1 MEPSQH
7 DYTLET
13 SEATTAESGQAVY
26 ILRLYVTGSTPRSI
40 RAIRNLTQ
48 LCQEHLAGRYVLEV
62 IDLYQHP
69 GLAQSEDIIAAP
81 TLLKK
86 LPLPVQKLIGDLSN
100 EQQLVAGLGL
110 METLNT
116 HRDIERE

>member
-1 MEPSQH
+1 VEPSQH
-7 DYTLET
+7 DPTLET
-13 SEATTAESGQAVY
+13 SEASLAESGWAIY
-26 ILRLYVTGSTPRSI
+26 IFRLYVTGSTPRSI

-48 LCQEHLAGRYVLEV
+48 LCQEHLAGRYTLEV

-69 GLAQSEDIIAAP
+69 ELAQAEDIIAAP
-81 TLLKK
+81 TLLKQ
-86 LPLPVQKLIGDLSN
+86 LPLPIQKLIGDLSN
-100 EQQLVAGLGL
+100 EQQLVASLGL

>member
-1 MEPSQH
+1 
-7 DYTLET
+7 
-13 SEATTAESGQAVY
+13 
-26 ILRLYVTGSTPRSI
+26 
-40 RAIRNLTQ
+40 
-48 LCQEHLAGRYVLEV
+48 LEV

-69 GLAQSEDIIAAP
+69 ELAQSEDIIAVP

-110 METLNT
+110 IETWNT
-116 HRDIERE
+116 PRDMERE

>member
-7 DYTLET
+7 DSTLET
-13 SEATTAESGQAVY
+13 SEATPAEPGQAVY
-26 ILRLYVTGSTPRSI
+26 ILRLYITGSAPRSI
-40 RAIRNLTQ
+40 RAIRNLTT
-48 LCQEHLAGRYVLEV
+48 LCQEHLAGRYELEV

-69 GLAQSEDIIAAP
+69 ELAQSEDIIAAP

-100 EQQLVAGLGL
+100 EQQLVVGLGL
-110 METLNT
+110 IETLNT
-116 HRDIERE
+116 PRDTERE